1 MEGGSSAR
9 FFSALGSEAR
19 REGSAVRYKLIIIS
33 KMQSELKRTRSRV
46 QRKRKN
52 HNMPSALESQ
62 ELLEGRLDEF
72 ESDYYEEPN
81 LYTENIS
88 DDEFE
93 EKDPLAKNKKDN
105 RYNKQKALSKTK
117 KIQKIQSKKAKNNL
131 YIKQN
136 FNLKKIVIQQ
146 HIDNQAMGDV
156 PLSLQ
161 NFDSQ
166 RASRPIY
173 PSRKFCCVCNRVSG
187 YVCPKCK
194 ESYCNLKCYA
204 LHREIRC
211 LKFSL

>member
-1 MEGGSSAR
+1 
-9 FFSALGSEAR
+9 
-19 REGSAVRYKLIIIS
+19 
-33 KMQSELKRTRSRV
+33 MQSELKRTRSRV

-52 HNMPSALESQ
+52 NNMPSALESL

-93 EKDPLAKNKKDN
+93 EKDPLAKGKKDN

-146 HIDNQAMGDV
+146 HLENQMYPREGSLA
-156 PLSLQ
+156 LQ

-166 RASRPIY
+166 RASKPVY
-173 PSRKFCCVCNRVSG
+173 PSRKFCCVCNHLSK

-194 ESYCNLKCYA
+194 ESFCNLKCYA